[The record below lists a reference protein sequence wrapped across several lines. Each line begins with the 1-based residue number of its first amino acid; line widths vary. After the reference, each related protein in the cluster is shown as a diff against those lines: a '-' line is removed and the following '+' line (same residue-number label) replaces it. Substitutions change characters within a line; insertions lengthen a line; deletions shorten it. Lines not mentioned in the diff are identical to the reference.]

1 MSVEL
6 RNLVEGGTLGRDPE
20 LAIAGWAAAYASTAR
35 DAGLTPEAM
44 LVALKREV
52 AAARPGA
59 TRRDA
64 RSSRAFL
71 DRAVTLCIES
81 YFADRATP
89 PSAPSRPST
98 GER

>member
-1 MSVEL
+1 MSVEF
-6 RNLVEGGTLGRDPE
+6 RRLVEGTTFGGDTEQAL
-20 LAIAGWAAAYASTAR
+20 AGWAAAYASSAR

-52 AAARPGA
+52 ATPRPGA
-59 TRRDA
+59 TSREA
-64 RSSRAFL
+64 RSSRVLL
-71 DRAVTLCIES
+71 DRAVTLCIEA

-98 GER
+98 GDR